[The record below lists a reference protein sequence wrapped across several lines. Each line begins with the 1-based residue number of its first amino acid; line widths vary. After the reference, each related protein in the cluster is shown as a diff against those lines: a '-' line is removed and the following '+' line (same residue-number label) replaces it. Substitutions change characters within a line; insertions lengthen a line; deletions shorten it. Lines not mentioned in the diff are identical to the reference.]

1 MELSVVIPCYNEE
14 ESILELYKRVSAACQ
29 AAPIKSYE
37 IILINDGSKDNTYP
51 LMKELVEKDSHIV
64 AINLSRN
71 HGQQMALTAGL
82 HEAKGEYI
90 FILDADLQDPP
101 ELLTPMLERART
113 GVDVVYGQRASR
125 QGETWLKLFTAR
137 LFYRTLS
144 YLSDTSIPENVADF
158 RLISRRVL
166 DQYLSMPEQQRF
178 FRGMISWVGYKQEP
192 FLFERDARFAGVTKY
207 SFFKLIAYAIDAIS
221 SFSTKPLR
229 IAIPFAIFGA
239 ILAGFLGLF
248 AIYSYFTGAGI
259 TGWTSLACIMT
270 FFASLQLLCIALIGE
285 YIGRIYM
292 EVKRRPLFVV
302 DETLRSSASSKTQAS
317 PSQTAGKA
325 KKSTDANTKKPASKK
340 VGQKKEKVNG

>member
-1 MELSVVIPCYNEE
+1 MDLSVVIPCYNEE
-14 ESILELYKRVSAACQ
+14 ESIIELHKRVSAACQ
-29 AAPIKSYE
+29 AAPVKNYE
-37 IILINDGSKDNTYP
+37 IILINDGSKDRTYS
-51 LMKELVEKDSHIV
+51 LMRELVEKDPHIV
-64 AINLSRN
+64 AVNLSRN

-82 HEAKGEYI
+82 HEAKGDYV

-101 ELLTPMLERART
+101 ELLTPMLGRARN
-113 GVDVVYGQRASR
+113 GADVVYGQRASR
-125 QGETWLKLFTAR
+125 QGETWVKLFTAR

-166 DQYLSMPEQQRF
+166 DHYLAMPEQQRF

-239 ILAGFLGLF
+239 ILAGLLGLF

-270 FFASLQLLCIALIGE
+270 FFSSLQLLCIALIGE
-285 YIGRIYM
+285 YIGRTYM
-292 EVKRRPLFVV
+292 EVKRRPLFVI
-302 DETLRSSASSKTQAS
+302 DEILRSSPVKKAQTTPVKATSSST
-317 PSQTAGKA
+317 
-325 KKSTDANTKKPASKK
+325 KSTNKTKPGTKSSHKPKK
-340 VGQKKEKVNG
+340 GAV